1 MFPRAMKGLAPSLI
15 IVITLIFIMLLAH
28 WLKSAFAIGKIVQIS
43 SYNVS
48 STLIEEVFVSEAFE
62 AKIIYPKKAKP
73 WKEIHVKVYVK
84 AKGEYLLSAVALK
97 ALSRP
102 VPGFIMWWWKAF
114 YENVTKFTTPVKEF
128 SATYTFRPPE
138 LSKGLNVELHI
149 TPTKPKEPLFIFFA
163 RPITVS
169 IDIVGAEED

>member
-1 MFPRAMKGLAPSLI
+1 LSHNMRALAPSLI
-15 IVITLIFIMLLAH
+15 IVVVLVFIMLLAH
-28 WLKSAFAIGKIVQIS
+28 WLKSAFAIGSVVQTG

-62 AKIIYPKKAKP
+62 ARIIYPKKVNVGD
-73 WKEIHVKVYVK
+73 EIHVKINVK
-84 AKGEYLLSAVALK
+84 AKRDYMLSAVALK

-114 YENVTKFTTPVKEF
+114 YENATKFTTPVKEF
-128 SATYTFRPPE
+128 SATYTFKPPE

-169 IDIVGAEED
+169 IDIVGAEGD

>member
-1 MFPRAMKGLAPSLI
+1 LSHNMRALAPSLI
-15 IVITLIFIMLLAH
+15 IVIVLVFVMLLAH
-28 WLKSAFAIGKIVQIS
+28 WLKSAFVIGSIVQTG

-48 STLIEEVFVSEAFE
+48 STLVEEVFESEAFE
-62 AKIIYPKKAKP
+62 ARIIYPKKVNVGDK
-73 WKEIHVKVYVK
+73 IRVKINVK
-84 AKGEYLLSAVALK
+84 AKRDYILSAVALK
-97 ALSRP
+97 ALSQP

-114 YENVTKFTTPVKEF
+114 YENATKFTTPVKEF

-138 LSKGLNVELHI
+138 LSRGLNVELHI

-169 IDIVGAEED
+169 IDVVGAKED

>member
-1 MFPRAMKGLAPSLI
+1 MRALAPSLI
-15 IVITLIFIMLLAH
+15 IVIALVFIMLLAH
-28 WLKSAFAIGKIVQIS
+28 WLKSAFAIGSIVKTG

-48 STLIEEVFVSEAFE
+48 STLVEEVFVSEAFE
-62 AKIIYPKKAKP
+62 AKIIYPKKVNVGD
-73 WKEIHVKVYVK
+73 EIHVKVNVR
-84 AKGEYLLSAVALK
+84 AKRDYMLSAVALK

-114 YENVTKFTTPVKEF
+114 YENVTKFPTLVKEF

-163 RPITVS
+163 SPITVS
-169 IDIVGAEED
+169 IDIVGAERD